1 MIQKLNSF
9 LIIITF
15 TEMYGYCVIGRELRR
30 AKVVQYN
37 RRYIES
43 FLCRDFINS
52 AYVCADKERR
62 YKIGLLDLSG
72 IISFYFN
79 KEISYLVVFCKY
91 ISKKGNEFY
100 CFIPTYIYLN
110 YLCDL
115 AVLQSSDLA
124 FAADAKFIDKYCK
137 LSKRSTRSV
146 QFLNHLVH
154 FFNQNNDT
162 WCRVRNK
169 MLCKFLKNLL
179 ADCGT
184 IVLGF
189 LDWSNGS
196 YANEY
201 YNIKAYAITFN
212 DREYKQA

>member
-1 MIQKLNSF
+1 
-9 LIIITF
+9 
-15 TEMYGYCVIGRELRR
+15 MYGYCVIGRELRR

-52 AYVCADKERR
+52 YADKERR

-137 LSKRSTRSV
+137 LS
-146 QFLNHLVH
+146 
-154 FFNQNNDT
+154 
-162 WCRVRNK
+162 
-169 MLCKFLKNLL
+169 
-179 ADCGT
+179 
-184 IVLGF
+184 GF
-189 LDWSNGS
+189 LDQSLSSMLMSLCFLRLLQKLDPKKPAGRCQRS
-196 YANEY
+196 LCR
-201 YNIKAYAITFN
+201 FF
-212 DREYKQA
+212 RC